1 VVVAAVEVVAV
12 AVAAGDGEL
21 ATAELVV
28 AVVVVE
34 YGQDVEKM
42 VVDEGFASGLG

>member
-1 VVVAAVEVVAV
+1 MVAAVEVAAV

-21 ATAELVV
+21 ATVEIVVV
-28 AVVVVE
+28 AVVKC
-34 YGQDVEKM
+34 GQDGEKL